1 MCTSKYCI
9 GNVKESGKA
18 KARTKIQRECL
29 ELCERL
35 PELTERQRRWCINEA
50 FIDCGV
56 YFEKQETVWCCRC
69 GGEFKKKLSPLSVDL
84 SLKVRCPHCG
94 KFLSMEHGNAR
105 TNQGRGK
112 VPVSHSGYVTF
123 IQTIGTFTV
132 LRTFYVVRDSQRYQ
146 TTRHTFNEV
155 YQIWVADDGR
165 EVILTKRYNR
175 SAYYFSWDFNS
186 EWHIGKRNA
195 HCSGYYMMD
204 DVYSMSGNVFYKYTK
219 VSAKLRRNGWP
230 EDSGYTFL
238 HHSVGIMRKLLT
250 VPMAEELMKT
260 GQTEVLMHW
269 QRGRCNREYLAKWM
283 HAVRIC
289 TRNGV
294 RINEADIFFDYIDL
308 LEHFGKDTHNA
319 HYVCPGDLRRAHDRL
334 VMKKQAEDM
343 KRELEEQMEAIGKEE
358 PKYMDFRGKW
368 FGMCFVVGYIAVSV
382 LSSVRAFL
390 EEGMAMKHC
399 VFTNRYY
406 DSSRHPNSLILSARD
421 RNDNRLETVEVNT
434 ETWEIVQSRG
444 FRNGTTRFHD
454 AIIKLVNDNMN
465 LLKNVE

>member
-1 MCTSKYCI
+1 MADNVTKYFVQRIETWLHEAMEKDELFRKTVESKPEKTVEGACNYVLSVAKQTKQQGWDDDEVYGLVRHFYDEDDI
-9 GNVKESGKA
+9 KDPGDQNPSRIVVSGHVD
-18 KARTKIQRECL
+18 
-29 ELCERL
+29 
-35 PELTERQRRWCINEA
+35 LTEEEKVEA
-50 FIDCGV
+50 
-56 YFEKQETVWCCRC
+56 
-69 GGEFKKKLSPLSVDL
+69 
-84 SLKVRCPHCG
+84 
-94 KFLSMEHGNAR
+94 MEA
-105 TNQGRGK
+105 
-112 VPVSHSGYVTF
+112 
-123 IQTIGTFTV
+123 
-132 LRTFYVVRDSQRYQ
+132 
-146 TTRHTFNEV
+146 
-155 YQIWVADDGR
+155 A
-165 EVILTKRYNR
+165 KR
-175 SAYYFSWDFNS
+175 
-186 EWHIGKRNA
+186 
-195 HCSGYYMMD
+195 
-204 DVYSMSGNVFYKYTK
+204 
-219 VSAKLRRNGWP
+219 
-230 EDSGYTFL
+230 
-238 HHSVGIMRKLLT
+238 
-250 VPMAEELMKT
+250 
-260 GQTEVLMHW
+260 
-269 QRGRCNREYLAKWM
+269 M

-454 AIIKLVNDNMN
+454 EIIRIVEQNMN
-465 LLKNVE
+465 LLKSVA